1 MPDRPRA
8 LSPHRPAAASLTDRL
23 IAAVS
28 PAWAL
33 RRTQARRAL
42 AYYEAARPDRQRK
55 ARREYG
61 SGSTAVRTAGT
72 SIREQARHLEQ
83 NHDLARA
90 VLRVLVNSTVGS
102 AGIQVEPTPL
112 RADGSVDEALAKA
125 MLDIWDEWG
134 EAPEVT
140 RQLSWPKV
148 QRLLARTKYRDGEA
162 LARVIGANMPI
173 RHATDIPLSLELLEP
188 DFLPLGHD
196 TEYQGRKIKDGIEL
210 NGWGQPVGY
219 WLYRGHPGE
228 YDGSLIPW
236 SQLNR
241 IDASDILHLVQR
253 DRLHQRRGMSDF
265 ASVIERFDHLRDYE
279 TSETIAAKVAASLG
293 AAIKKG
299 TPDLYQ
305 DDTGSDGETIPRDLK
320 FRPGMIFDD
329 LLPGE
334 SIEMIGSNGRPNAQL
349 IDFRNSLLKAATSG
363 MGASYSAVS
372 RVYDGNY
379 SARRQELVDVWV
391 DYAVL
396 SQDLAAELV
405 RPVYRRVLT
414 AALAVGRLRL
424 PADMPL
430 RRALQA
436 AYVMPSMP
444 WIDPAKEATAWQ
456 TLIQQGL
463 ASGPEIVRKRGRA
476 PADILREEVLWR
488 EQWAVA
494 GQPLPTGQAAPV
506 APPAPAPRDP
516 DDPDEQEPPDEGDD
530 TDDTDTDDAQARARG
545 VAAQGRPKLHV
556 L

>member
-1 MPDRPRA
+1 MTDR
-8 LSPHRPAAASLTDRL
+8 RPAPGLNLIDRA
-23 IAAVS
+23 IAVFA
-28 PAWAL
+28 PERAL
-33 RRTQARRAL
+33 RRTQARRAM

-61 SGSTAVRTAGT
+61 SAANAVRTAGT

-112 RADGSVDEALAKA
+112 RANGSVDEALAQA
-125 MLDIWDEWG
+125 MLEVWDEWG

-140 RQLSWPKV
+140 RQLSWPKC
-148 QRLLARTKYRDGEA
+148 QRLLARTKFRDGEA
-162 LARVIGANMPI
+162 LARIIGANMPI

-196 TEYQGRKIKDGIEL
+196 TEYQGRKVKDGIEL
-210 NGWGQPVGY
+210 NGWGQPIAF

-236 SQLNR
+236 SQLSR
-241 IDASDILHLVQR
+241 IDASDILHLAQR
-253 DRLHQRRGMSDF
+253 DRLHQRRGMSEF
-265 ASVIERFDHLRDYE
+265 AAVIERFDHLKDYE
-279 TSETIAAKVAASLG
+279 TSETIAAKVAASMG

-305 DDTGSDGETIPRDLK
+305 DETGSDGEITPRDLK

-334 SIEMIGSNGRPNAQL
+334 SIEMIGNNGRPNAQL

-405 RPVYRRVLT
+405 RPVYRRVMT

-424 PADMPL
+424 PADMPA

-436 AYVMPSMP
+436 MYVLPSMP
-444 WIDPAKEATAWQ
+444 WIDPAKEAGAWQ

-463 ASGPEIVRKRGRA
+463 ASGPEIVRKRGRS

-488 EQWAVA
+488 EQWRAA
-494 GQPLPTGQAAPV
+494 GEPLPTGQAAPV
-506 APPAPAPRDP
+506 APPAPAPQDP

-530 TDDTDTDDAQARARG
+530 TDDTDTDDAQAHARG
-545 VAAQGRPKLHV
+545 VSAQGRPKLHV

>member
-1 MPDRPRA
+1 MPDRQP
-8 LSPHRPAAASLTDRL
+8 PSLTLLDRA
-23 IAAVS
+23 IAVFA
-28 PAWAL
+28 PERAL

-61 SGSTAVRTAGT
+61 SAANAVRTAGT
-72 SIREQARHLEQ
+72 TIREQARHLEQ
-83 NHDLARA
+83 NLDLARA
-90 VLRVLVNSTVGS
+90 VLRVMVNSTVGS

-112 RADGSVDEALAKA
+112 RADGSVDEALARA
-125 MLDIWDEWG
+125 MLEVWDEWG

-162 LARVIGANMPI
+162 LARFVGPNLPI
-173 RHATDIPLSLELLEP
+173 RHASDIPLSLELLEP

-196 TEYQGRKIKDGIEL
+196 TEYQGRKIKDGIEF

-241 IDASDILHLVQR
+241 IDANDILHLVQR

-265 ASVIERFDHLRDYE
+265 AAVIERLDHLRDYE
-279 TSETIAAKVAASLG
+279 TSETIAAKVAASMG

-299 TPDLYQ
+299 TPDFYQ
-305 DDTGSDGETIPRDLK
+305 EETGSDGEAVPRDLK

-349 IDFRNSLLKAATSG
+349 MDFRNSLLKAVTSG
-363 MGASYSAVS
+363 VGASYSAVS

-405 RPVYRRVLT
+405 RPVYRRVLS

-424 PADMPL
+424 PAEMTL

-444 WIDPAKEATAWQ
+444 WIDPAKEASAWQ

-476 PADILREEVLWR
+476 PGDILREEVLWR
-488 EQWAVA
+488 EQWAAA
-494 GQPLPTGQAAPV
+494 GQPLPTGSTAASP
-506 APPAPAPRDP
+506 AATPLPPDQDEEDEQDEP
-516 DDPDEQEPPDEGDD
+516 DEIDEQEPDD
-530 TDDTDTDDAQARARG
+530 TAAATTARHPRPRLYAAR
-545 VAAQGRPKLHV
+545 
-556 L
+556 

>member
-1 MPDRPRA
+1 MTDRRPAPGLTLFDRA
-8 LSPHRPAAASLTDRL
+8 L
-23 IAAVS
+23 AVFA
-28 PAWAL
+28 PERAL

-61 SGSTAVRTAGT
+61 SASNAVRTAGT

-112 RADGSVDEALAKA
+112 RADGSVDEVLAQA
-125 MLDIWDEWG
+125 MLEVWDEWG

-140 RQLSWPKV
+140 RQLSWPKC
-148 QRLLARTKYRDGEA
+148 QRLLARTKFRDGEA
-162 LARVIGANMPI
+162 LARFIGANMPI

-196 TEYQGRKIKDGIEL
+196 TEYQGRKVKDGIEL
-210 NGWGQPVGY
+210 NGWGQPIAF

-236 SQLNR
+236 SQLSR

-253 DRLHQRRGMSDF
+253 DRLHQRRGMSEF
-265 ASVIERFDHLRDYE
+265 AAVIERFDHLKDYE
-279 TSETIAAKVAASLG
+279 TSETIAAKVAASMG

-305 DDTGSDGETIPRDLK
+305 DDTDSEGEVTPRDLK

-334 SIEMIGSNGRPNAQL
+334 SIEMIGNNGRPNAQL

-436 AYVMPSMP
+436 MYVLPSMP
-444 WIDPAKEATAWQ
+444 WIDPAKEAGAWQ

-463 ASGPEIVRKRGRA
+463 ASGPEIVRKRGRS

-488 EQWAVA
+488 EQWRAA
-494 GQPLPTGQAAPV
+494 GEPLPTGQAAPV
-506 APPAPAPRDP
+506 APPAPAPQDP

-530 TDDTDTDDAQARARG
+530 TDDTDTDDALARARG

>member
-1 MPDRPRA
+1 M
-8 LSPHRPAAASLTDRL
+8 TDRRPTPGL
-23 IAAVS
+23 TLLDRAIAVFA
-28 PAWAL
+28 PERAL

-61 SGSTAVRTAGT
+61 SGSNAVRTAGT

-90 VLRVLVNSTVGS
+90 VLRVLVNSTIGS

-112 RADGSVDEALAKA
+112 RADGSVDEALAQA
-125 MLDIWDEWG
+125 MLEIWDEWG

-140 RQLSWPKV
+140 RQLSWPKC
-148 QRLLARTKYRDGEA
+148 QRLLARTKFRDGEA
-162 LARVIGANMPI
+162 LARFIGANMPI

-196 TEYQGRKIKDGIEL
+196 TDYQGRKVKDGIEL
-210 NGWGQPVGY
+210 NGWGQPIAF

-228 YDGSLIPW
+228 ADGSLIPW
-236 SQLNR
+236 SQLSR

-253 DRLHQRRGMSDF
+253 DRLHQRRGMSEF
-265 ASVIERFDHLRDYE
+265 ASVIERFDHLKDYE
-279 TSETIAAKVAASLG
+279 TSETIAAKVAASMG

-305 DDTGSDGETIPRDLK
+305 DDTDSEGEVTPRDLK

-334 SIEMIGSNGRPNAQL
+334 SIEMIGNNGRPNAQL

-436 AYVMPSMP
+436 MYVLPSMP
-444 WIDPAKEATAWQ
+444 WIDPAKEAGAWQ

-463 ASGPEIVRKRGRA
+463 ASGPEIVRKRGRS

-488 EQWAVA
+488 EQWRTA
-494 GQPLPTGQAAPV
+494 GEPLPTGQAAPV

-530 TDDTDTDDAQARARG
+530 TDDTDTDDAQAHARG